1 MQIVGVIDF
10 SQLRNVGVSGKHI
23 AKSWGD
29 RLSSTLQIDGVTDK
43 IVRKVGVTGDNVVSI
58 RRGYREQQKYRVTK
72 SSQTSRVRKQGWS
85 VDNGR
90 IS

>member
-10 SQLRNVGVSGKHI
+10 SQLRNAGVSGKHI

-43 IVRKVGVTGDNVVSI
+43 IARKVGVTGDVIKMI
-58 RRGYREQQKYRVTK
+58 RKVGVTEK
-72 SSQTSRVRKQGWS
+72 RVRYVS
-85 VDNGR
+85 
-90 IS
+90 